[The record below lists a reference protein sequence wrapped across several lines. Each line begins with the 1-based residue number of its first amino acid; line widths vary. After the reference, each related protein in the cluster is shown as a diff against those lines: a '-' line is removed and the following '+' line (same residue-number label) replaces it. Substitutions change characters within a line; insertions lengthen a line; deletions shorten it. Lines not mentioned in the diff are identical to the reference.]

1 MGKLYS
7 LVFIL
12 DNHGL
17 LSSIYRHQQIPRRNH
32 MNRRT
37 VFFISDRTAITAE
50 TIGLSV
56 LTQFDHIQF
65 DQITLPFVDT
75 VEKAKG
81 AVVKINEACR
91 NGNRPIIFSTLIN
104 SDIRSVIMGS
114 EGLFLDFFHSFI
126 KLIEDEVHM
135 ESSHAVGRSH
145 GLVNNSA
152 YQLRI
157 DAVNYALVNDDGVST
172 KNYDQ
177 ADVILVGVS
186 RTGKTPTCLYL
197 ALQYGIY
204 AANYPLT
211 EDDLLSRFMRIPSI
225 VSSFNKR
232 LYGLTI
238 NPERLQAIRSERR
251 PNSRY
256 SSLKQCQLE
265 IFRSESLFY
274 SESIPSL
281 NTTTMSIEEIAATI
295 VHEKKLQ
302 RRV

>member
-1 MGKLYS
+1 
-7 LVFIL
+7 
-12 DNHGL
+12 
-17 LSSIYRHQQIPRRNH
+17 
-32 MNRRT
+32 
-37 VFFISDRTAITAE
+37 
-50 TIGLSV
+50 
-56 LTQFDHIQF
+56 
-65 DQITLPFVDT
+65 
-75 VEKAKG
+75 
-81 AVVKINEACR
+81 
-91 NGNRPIIFSTLIN
+91 
-104 SDIRSVIMGS
+104 
-114 EGLFLDFFHSFI
+114 
-126 KLIEDEVHM
+126 
-135 ESSHAVGRSH
+135 
-145 GLVNNSA
+145 
-152 YQLRI
+152 
-157 DAVNYALVNDDGVST
+157 
-172 KNYDQ
+172 
-177 ADVILVGVS
+177 
-186 RTGKTPTCLYL
+186 
-197 ALQYGIY
+197 
-204 AANYPLT
+204 LT